1 MNKGGAVK
9 GNRNAAKG
17 KDWHDAIR
25 YALATYEDDYV
36 KRGTA
41 LKEIAKTVVRLAIG
55 GDKDAYQEVGN
66 RLDGKPVQ
74 AVEGNVSAANTESV
88 SETAR
93 WLRELIFQR
102 EDQEVPK
109 SLPN

>member
-1 MNKGGAVK
+1 MATGAPK
-9 GNRNAAKG
+9 GNKNAAKG

-25 YALATYEDDYV
+25 YALATFEDDTV
-36 KRGTA
+36 MRGRA
-41 LKEIAKTVVRLAIG
+41 LKEIALTVVKLAIA
-55 GDKDAYQEVGN
+55 GDKDAYQEIGN

-74 AVEGNVSAANTESV
+74 AVEGSFSAHISETV
-88 SETAR
+88 SETDR
-93 WLRELIFQR
+93 WVRETVAGS